1 MNEKVEKF
9 LQVQKEI
16 ELQKKNK
23 HLISL
28 GIIDDSLAEKIY
40 LKGSYSEEYA
50 KYYHFYKDDKGW
62 FKYGKGIKAVQVTDE
77 EYAEICKYSPQQ
89 DNSIN
94 HEKEIISQLNSIR
107 QMVKFFLI
115 LTIISLVAG
124 VITCLAIFN
133 LSPTVG
139 YPY

>member
-16 ELQKKNK
+16 ELQKKDK
-23 HLISL
+23 HLISIGL
-28 GIIDDSLAEKIY
+28 IDDSSAEKIY
-40 LKGSYSEEYA
+40 VQGSFTEENA
-50 KYYHFYKDDKGW
+50 KYYNYFKDDKGW
-62 FKYGKGIKAVQVTDE
+62 YQYGKGIKALQVTDE
-77 EYAEICKYSPQQ
+77 EYAEICKYSPSE
-89 DNSIN
+89 DNSLN

-124 VITCLAIFN
+124 VITCLSIF
-133 LSPTVG
+133 S
-139 YPY
+139 